1 MECYEMRQVH
11 SKKAATAI
19 AILLLMVTL
28 ASFLQS
34 GIAQTNIQ
42 DPHLTRALEWVVTSK
57 MIVDNPSDPLYNNT
71 FPPKGG
77 VYFVYDTNKS
87 QLGKT
92 IHVPAAA
99 EYVKLCSDLYQGGYE
114 PAVKDRLI
122 IVADFLVASTTKIN
136 LDGSTLTVV
145 ATIWQYTQGKG
156 WNPSIEEYYT
166 RDTLNVAQALMRA
179 YQVTENEGY
188 ASKARELLNTV
199 VSLQTMMEKK
209 ILQGD
214 LPDWTT
220 GALPWI
226 MYNYE
231 GGSNYNATIK
241 DLDLTLT
248 DVAWGALT
256 LGYNQDRN
264 SQYLQCR
271 DKYFGFLLSAYQ
283 RDQNVIRYPYQFI
296 SNRASPALYFA
307 NYDPVNKEWGPTD
320 PFTTDSAFYQITGF
334 LENEN
339 ATIKALGD
347 KFLNEISLLQQG
359 AFFEDSYYTNGES
372 VGYGK
377 AIIATG
383 QLLTIL
389 KLKQNLAGQN
399 ENINAVFSL
408 QLYDATNAG
417 TTIYNGAWDW
427 SPNSTL
433 VESMATI
440 IVIHSLIIT
449 PEMIP
454 KTNAPQTNL
463 QFPIQA
469 IIIVIAAIVI
479 ALALTTVYLIR
490 KRKTKLQT

>member
-1 MECYEMRQVH
+1 MRQLH
-11 SKKAATAI
+11 SKKTATAI
-19 AILLLMVTL
+19 AILLLTIILVP
-28 ASFLQS
+28 FIQS
-34 GIAQTNIQ
+34 SIAQNNDQ
-42 DPHLTRALEWVVTSK
+42 DTHLTRALEWVTKSK

-77 VYFVYDTNKS
+77 VYFVYDSNKS

-99 EYVKLCSDLYQGGYE
+99 EYVRLCSDLYQGGYE
-114 PAVKDRLI
+114 PAVIDRLR
-122 IVADFLVASTTKIN
+122 IVADFLMASTTKIN
-136 LDGSTLTVV
+136 LDATALTVV

-156 WNPSIEEYYT
+156 WNPTTEEYYT
-166 RDTLNVAQALMRA
+166 RDILNVAQALIQA
-179 YQVTENEGY
+179 YQVTKNEGY
-188 ASKARELLNTV
+188 ASKAKELLNAA

-209 ILQGD
+209 ILQGE
-214 LPDWTT
+214 LPDWTA
-220 GALPWI
+220 GAFPWI

-231 GGSNYNATIK
+231 GGSNYDATIK

-256 LGYNQDRN
+256 LGYNQDGN
-264 SQYLQCR
+264 NQYLQCR
-271 DKYFGFLLSAYQ
+271 DKYFGFVLTAYQ

-307 NYDPVNKEWGPTD
+307 NYDAVNKEWGPLD
-320 PFTTDSAFYQITGF
+320 PFTTDSAFYQITGL

-359 AFFEDSYYTNGES
+359 AFFEDSYYTNGEP
-372 VGYGK
+372 VGYGQ

-389 KLKQNLAGQN
+389 KLKQNQTGQN
-399 ENINAVFSL
+399 ENINAIFSL
-408 QLYDATNAG
+408 QLYDTTNVG
-417 TTIYNGAWDW
+417 TIIYNGAWDW
-427 SPNSTL
+427 SPSSTL

-454 KTNAPQTNL
+454 KTNAPHTNP
-463 QFPIQA
+463 QFPIQT
-469 IIIVIAAIVI
+469 IIVVIAAIII
-479 ALALTTVYLIR
+479 ALALTAYYLIR
-490 KRKTKLQT
+490 KRKTKAHQDTA